1 MILTHVPRLVEGR
14 TLARGLLLAA
24 LAAATRN

>member
-24 LAAATRN
+24 RGGGSSK